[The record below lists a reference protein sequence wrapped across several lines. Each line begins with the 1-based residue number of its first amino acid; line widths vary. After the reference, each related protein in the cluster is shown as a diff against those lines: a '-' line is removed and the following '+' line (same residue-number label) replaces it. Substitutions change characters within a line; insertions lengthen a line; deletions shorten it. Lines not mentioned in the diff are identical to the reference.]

1 MVTVDITPT
10 EVVIRPRGLHRLWA
24 FKRELRI
31 PRGQL
36 KRIEAGVSQD
46 ARARLWHSLR
56 LPGTAVPWFITAGS
70 YRSKGRWAFWDV
82 VGSGEKAVT
91 LTTEGHRYA
100 ELVVD
105 VEDPGATVDTVQRVI
120 GPK

>member
-10 EVVIRPRGLHRLWA
+10 EVVIRPRGLHALWA
-24 FKRELRI
+24 FKREVRI

-36 KRIEAGVSQD
+36 KRVQVGVTPDAGT
-46 ARARLWHSLR
+46 RLRHSLR
-56 LPGTAVPWFITAGS
+56 LPGTAVPWLITAGS
-70 YRSKGRWAFWDV
+70 YRSDGRWAFWDV
-82 VGSGEKAVT
+82 VGKGEKAVT

-105 VEDPGATVDTVQRVI
+105 VAEPEATVTALQQVI
-120 GPK
+120 GPT

>member
-24 FKRELRI
+24 LKREVRI
-31 PRGQL
+31 PRRQL
-36 KRIEAGVSQD
+36 KGVEAGVSPD
-46 ARARLWHSLR
+46 ARARLRHSLR
-56 LPGTAVPWFITAGS
+56 QPGTAVRGLITAGS
-70 YRSKGRWAFWDV
+70 YCSKGRWAFWDV
-82 VGSGEKAVT
+82 VGRGERAVT

-105 VEDPGATVDTVQRVI
+105 VEEPGVTVDALQRAI